1 MLRLRF
7 LFCAC
12 LCRQAE
18 VHLSDAERK
27 WPDEVLVELHRA
39 ELLVHQMEYG
49 NAVQLL
55 RRTSRKLDIE
65 IGDDTSGSS
74 IHPKVVIM
82 RHLAP
87 TVAALHGVAEFRID
101 PENPDVSTRGHI
113 SGTTPV
119 ILYLYYREHYP
130 YCNEV

>member
-1 MLRLRF
+1 
-7 LFCAC
+7 LFI
-12 LCRQAE
+12 QAE
-18 VHLSDAERK
+18 VHLNDAERK

-49 NAVQLL
+49 NAVQVL

-65 IGDDTSGSS
+65 IGDDISGGSS
-74 IHPKVVIM
+74 LPKVAIM

-101 PENPDVSTRGHI
+101 PENPDVSVSSVYG
-113 SGTTPV
+113 S
-119 ILYLYYREHYP
+119 E
-130 YCNEV
+130 CSS